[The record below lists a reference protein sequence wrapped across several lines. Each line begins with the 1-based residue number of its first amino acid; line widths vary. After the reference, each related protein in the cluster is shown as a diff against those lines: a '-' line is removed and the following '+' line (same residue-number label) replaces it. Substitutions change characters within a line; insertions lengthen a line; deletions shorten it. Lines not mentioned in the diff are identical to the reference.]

1 MVSLLV
7 LLLLLSFTA
16 HAAIYKWIDDE
27 GVTHFSDQPQA
38 VGAEQITALPLQ
50 SYQSSQPL
58 LEPPFTQIEFAD
70 EILSVYQSIVITAPA
85 DQTTIRNNYGTVNVS
100 VLLEPALAANHRL
113 QLLLDGS
120 AIEQPQRTASFYLE
134 GIDPGT
140 HVLSVQ
146 VIDGEDQVMVESE
159 IVTFYLHRFFIKN

>member
-38 VGAEQITALPLQ
+38 VGAQQITVLSLQ

-58 LEPPFTQIEFAD
+58 LEPPFTQIESAD
-70 EILSVYQSIVITAPA
+70 EISSAYQSIMITAPA
-85 DQTTIRNNYGTVNVS
+85 DQATLRNNYGTVNVS
-100 VLLEPALAANHRL
+100 VSLEPALVANDRL
-113 QLLLDGS
+113 QLLLD
-120 AIEQPQRTASFYLE
+120 AVIIEQPQHTMSFYLE

-140 HVLSVQ
+140 HELSVQ
-146 VIDGEDQVMVESE
+146 VIDSADQVIAESE
-159 IVTFYLHRFFIKN
+159 AVTFYLHRFFIKN